1 MSNNAIAVL
10 EQKLQQI
17 DVTKLV
23 EYTKKIQDI
32 GSLNNMMAPQYLKD
46 FIIAQDYTSS
56 MLSQA
61 VRFEL
66 DAKSAVKTAEAIA
79 YLDRAGDY
87 LKSKGIKDTAE
98 SRKKYVPIDPDVQRA
113 EALEAKATALVTFLK
128 NKYFSFRQAHDDV
141 KKMVYSDQYMT
152 PEEGM

>member
-1 MSNNAIAVL
+1 MSNNAIAIL

-46 FIIAQDYTSS
+46 FIMAQDYTSS

-66 DAKSAVKTAEAIA
+66 DAKSALKTAEAIA